1 MQKGEMVFSIET
13 WNHNDFGKY
22 YTELWG
28 PYQLSQWYTVDK
40 TIIKN
45 FDPKVKYIKYR
56 HKFEDT
62 Y

>member
-1 MQKGEMVFSIET
+1 MVFSIET